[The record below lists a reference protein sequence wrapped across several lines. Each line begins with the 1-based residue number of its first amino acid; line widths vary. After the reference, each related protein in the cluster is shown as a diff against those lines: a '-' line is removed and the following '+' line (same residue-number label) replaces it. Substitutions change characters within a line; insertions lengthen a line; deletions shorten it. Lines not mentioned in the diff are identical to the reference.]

1 MVAGLLASCQS
12 KTDGYTIEGT
22 LTGDAASGKAYLER
36 SVYLSDPVV
45 VDSTVVQNGS
55 FTFSGKVERPGLYY
69 VIIDLNKPA
78 KSRIIIIRCF
88 VQCFIWRTQTLL
100 IREM

>member
-1 MVAGLLASCQS
+1 MKKIFLLGMVAGLLASCQS

-55 FTFSGKVERPGLYY
+55 FTFSGKNRHKAQRKAKFYINKCRSASCMQGGL
-69 VIIDLNKPA
+69 KQA
-78 KSRIIIIRCF
+78 SA
-88 VQCFIWRTQTLL
+88 
-100 IREM
+100 

>member
-1 MVAGLLASCQS
+1 MKKIFLLGMVAGLLASCQS

-45 VDSTVVQNGS
+45 VDSTVCRMAVLLFQEKWS
-55 FTFSGKVERPGLYY
+55 VR
-69 VIIDLNKPA
+69 D
-78 KSRIIIIRCF
+78 
-88 VQCFIWRTQTLL
+88 FI
-100 IREM
+100 M

>member
-1 MVAGLLASCQS
+1 MKKIFLLGMVAGLLASCQS

-69 VIIDLNKPA
+69 VMVQFGVCPA
-78 KSRIIIIRCF
+78 YILRVVPDAKLAR
-88 VQCFIWRTQTLL
+88 
-100 IREM
+100 

>member
-1 MVAGLLASCQS
+1 MKKIFLLGMVAGLLASCQS

-55 FTFSGKVERPGLYY
+55 FTFFR
-69 VIIDLNKPA
+69 
-78 KSRIIIIRCF
+78 KSRASG
-88 VQCFIWRTQTLL
+88 TLL
-100 IREM
+100 CNNRLKQAGRRAGLS